1 MGSIYNAPNEN
12 LPIYNW
18 INYNYDIT
26 GLSQNQADLRYLKL
40 TGGTLSGSLNA
51 TSSVFLNDG
60 AAATPSMSFILD
72 SNTGIFRIGNDN
84 LAISCGGTK
93 QLDISTTLIQP
104 TNPIR
109 FSTTGNTIIQNS
121 NGLSGMYF
129 TATPGIGFT
138 TNNASRLEMS
148 SNGSNFFNQIQG
160 KNGAVND
167 PSYSWFNEQGSGMY
181 RAGTNDFRFSVNS
194 TDKWRWTSSTNHS
207 LQQLDMN
214 SNNIINCPKVN
225 SSGNLILETNATT
238 GELQLVGGT
247 LLSGTAGGSSGQ
259 HLRLK
264 IGTTYYKIALLND

>member
-1 MGSIYNAPNEN
+1 MGSIYNPPNE
-12 LPIYNW
+12 LVPIYNW
-18 INYNYDIT
+18 INYDYNIT
-26 GLSQNQADLRYLKL
+26 GLSQSIADLRYLKL
-40 TGGTLSGSLNA
+40 TGGTLSGSLNV

-60 AAATPSMSFILD
+60 AAASPSMSFILD

-109 FSTTGNTIIQNS
+109 FSTNGNTIIQNS

-138 TNNASRLEMS
+138 TNNSTRLEMS
-148 SNGSNFFNQIQG
+148 SNGINCLSQIQG
-160 KNGAVND
+160 KNGSSSDA
-167 PSYSWFNEQGSGMY
+167 SFSWFNEQSSGWY
-181 RAGTNDFRFSVNS
+181 RAGTNDLRFSVNS
-194 TDKWRWTSSTNHS
+194 TDKWRFTSSANHS
-207 LQQLDMN
+207 LQQVDMN
-214 SNNIINCPKVN
+214 SNNVINCPKVN

-238 GELQLVGGT
+238 GEIQLVGGAI
-247 LLSGTAGGSSGQ
+247 LSATAGGSSGQ

-264 IGTTYYKIALLND
+264 IGTTYYKIALLQD